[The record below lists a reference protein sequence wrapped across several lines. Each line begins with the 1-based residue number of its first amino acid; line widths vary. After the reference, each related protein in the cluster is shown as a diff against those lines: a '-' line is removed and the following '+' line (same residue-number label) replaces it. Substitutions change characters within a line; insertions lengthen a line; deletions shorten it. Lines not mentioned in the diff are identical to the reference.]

1 MAFKN
6 SFAIIH
12 RVPLNIYSFTKHIQ
26 THRNACTHGH
36 NAPDNQNTSFLINWQ
51 FSWLENGGGC
61 MYQLCITY
69 AILLD
74 NIAYME
80 EGTKLIQKNQRYK
93 EQREPSHD

>member
-1 MAFKN
+1 
-6 SFAIIH
+6 
-12 RVPLNIYSFTKHIQ
+12 
-26 THRNACTHGH
+26 
-36 NAPDNQNTSFLINWQ
+36 
-51 FSWLENGGGC
+51 